1 MLRLLIAAC
10 ALIVL
15 RAEIVD
21 RIVITVG
28 RQVITQLQL
37 DEELRVTAFLNGQA
51 IDRSI
56 EARRAAAGRLIQQLL
71 IRREMQLS
79 RYPMPAAADADNPVE
94 QIRATWAGSQSF
106 DETLRKY
113 NLDIA
118 TLRDHLATQATT
130 LQFIEFRFR
139 PDLGISPADI
149 ELYYQNE
156 LGRWKTE
163 HPGVKPPTLGESQ
176 ESIRKTL
183 TEQRTDAALDTWL
196 EESHKQVAIVY
207 LDKSLE

>member
-1 MLRLLIAAC
+1 MLRLLIGAC
-10 ALIVL
+10 ALLAL

-21 RIVITVG
+21 RIAITVG

-37 DEELRVTAFLNGQA
+37 DEELRVTAFLNRQA
-51 IDRSI
+51 IDRTV
-56 EARRAAAGRLIQQLL
+56 EARRAAADRLIQQLL
-71 IRREMQLS
+71 IKREMQLS
-79 RYPMPAAADADNPVE
+79 HYPMPSAADADNLVD
-94 QIRATWAGSQSF
+94 QIRAAWAGSQSF
-106 DETLRKY
+106 EEMLRKY

-118 TLRDHLATQATT
+118 TLRDHLSTQATT

-156 LGRWKTE
+156 VGRWKTE
-163 HPGVKPPTLGESQ
+163 HPGAKPPTLGESQ
-176 ESIRKTL
+176 ASIRKTL
-183 TEQRTDAALDTWL
+183 TERRTDAALDTWL
-196 EESHKQVAIVY
+196 EECRKQVAIVY